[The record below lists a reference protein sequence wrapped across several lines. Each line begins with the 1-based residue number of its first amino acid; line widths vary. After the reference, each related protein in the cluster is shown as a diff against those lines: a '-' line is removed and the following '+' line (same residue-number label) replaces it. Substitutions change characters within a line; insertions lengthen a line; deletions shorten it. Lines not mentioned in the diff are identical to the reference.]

1 MATKVT
7 VHRVESRHLLHTEA
21 SRFRHELL
29 TAIDHGPQVL
39 LLDLS
44 AVESIDSECLGLIIL
59 VARLLPKPS
68 LVFLVPAMPQ
78 IRDLSKLLEAQS
90 IIEFADSLE
99 SARNRIQEVFPQAV
113 LNEEVFNE
121 ENCSLEQPSE
131 EADLA

>member
-1 MATKVT
+1 
-7 VHRVESRHLLHTEA
+7 
-21 SRFRHELL
+21 
-29 TAIDHGPQVL
+29 
-39 LLDLS
+39 
-44 AVESIDSECLGLIIL
+44 
-59 VARLLPKPS
+59 
-68 LVFLVPAMPQ
+68 MPQ